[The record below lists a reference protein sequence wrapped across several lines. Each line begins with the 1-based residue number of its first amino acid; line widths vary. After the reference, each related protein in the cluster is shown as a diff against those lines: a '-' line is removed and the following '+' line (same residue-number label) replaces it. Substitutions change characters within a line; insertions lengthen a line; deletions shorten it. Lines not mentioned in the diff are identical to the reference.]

1 MTTKVKYMYN
11 CYTLSCGCCSES
23 DSYIE
28 IEKEGSYEEHSC
40 FKMIGNEQDL
50 REYLA
55 KNYPELKD
63 YVIDEESEW
72 F

>member
-1 MTTKVKYMYN
+1 MITKVRYVYN
-11 CYTLSCGCCSES
+11 SYTLSCGCCSES

-40 FKMIGNEQDL
+40 FKLIGNDQDL

-55 KNYPELKD
+55 EAYPDLVEYEVD
-63 YVIDEESEW
+63 PDSEW
-72 F
+72 Y